1 MPHQAFTIP
10 ITDVV
15 DILGLE
21 RNPRDRAGAS
31 SFNVRCPFC
40 DPPGKHYHMNINTEM
55 NVYFC
60 PRCMDTYTQKNTG
73 ALDLYGQVR
82 LGTPL
87 IPGVNGKYIY
97 HTLMCE
103 LESKTPNYNSVRS
116 IPVEV
121 EEIYPAANSD
131 LDKVYR
137 ALLSLPSL
145 ALTRRHG
152 SNLVQRGLDR
162 NAILQGGYASLRP
175 ADSLIKMHPN
185 ARKVYEWYNSHNI
198 GRVKA
203 NSNALKY
210 YTKSEI
216 IAGLLLANDLIKL
229 GLSLERIPGFFKLEG
244 RWCFRYDQG
253 MLIPTVALDG
263 NIVGMQVR
271 RDVTTKA
278 GLRYM
283 TVSSK
288 GLEGG
293 VTTRIARTHVVKNG
307 PIDANT
313 TVFVTEGPLKANV
326 IVHLM
331 SKRSNAAVAVV
342 AVQGVTNTKE
352 LPEIA
357 RSLYESGVRSVYSA
371 LDMDKTGNMSVAQ
384 AGRTMKKI
392 FAEKGINMVPLCWD
406 KEYAEIKYAE
416 LADICKSHDLPVPE
430 TDNVFDDIFT
440 MAKDLSSRSIDYNV
454 YVVNGKEYKNH
465 WRDETKGLDDYL
477 LFRSTIG
484 KE

>member
-152 SNLVQRGLDR
+152 SNLVC
-162 NAILQGGYASLRP
+162 
-175 ADSLIKMHPN
+175 
-185 ARKVYEWYNSHNI
+185 
-198 GRVKA
+198 
-203 NSNALKY
+203 LK
-210 YTKSEI
+210 EN
-216 IAGLLLANDLIKL
+216 LLLSAICIIRLNQFPII
-229 GLSLERIPGFFKLEG
+229 LSCGPRGIVRGG
-244 RWCFRYDQG
+244 RMPLPNQ
-253 MLIPTVALDG
+253 
-263 NIVGMQVR
+263 
-271 RDVTTKA
+271 
-278 GLRYM
+278 
-283 TVSSK
+283 
-288 GLEGG
+288 
-293 VTTRIARTHVVKNG
+293 RT
-307 PIDANT
+307 
-313 TVFVTEGPLKANV
+313 
-326 IVHLM
+326 
-331 SKRSNAAVAVV
+331 
-342 AVQGVTNTKE
+342 
-352 LPEIA
+352 
-357 RSLYESGVRSVYSA
+357 
-371 LDMDKTGNMSVAQ
+371 
-384 AGRTMKKI
+384 
-392 FAEKGINMVPLCWD
+392 
-406 KEYAEIKYAE
+406 
-416 LADICKSHDLPVPE
+416 
-430 TDNVFDDIFT
+430 
-440 MAKDLSSRSIDYNV
+440 
-454 YVVNGKEYKNH
+454 
-465 WRDETKGLDDYL
+465 
-477 LFRSTIG
+477 
-484 KE
+484 